1 MTELL
6 HPVTHDPG
14 TVFERQHGHPEIRHQ
29 PMRETAI
36 VVVDVPPD
44 ELPPAIGVAMGE
56 VEAAMRTAGVGLAG
70 PPFAR
75 YLAFEPRIR
84 AEIGF
89 PVLRPAPHV
98 GRVFPG
104 RLPGG
109 RVATIVH
116 IGSYDGLEATY
127 GVLTRW
133 LAELGLSPTGPLW
146 EVYWSD
152 PDAEPDPAT
161 WRTEIFAPVE

>member
-6 HPVTHDPG
+6 HPMTTDPG
-14 TVFERQHGHPEIRHQ
+14 TVFERQHASPEIRHLA
-29 PMRETAI
+29 MRETA
-36 VVVDVPPD
+36 VVAVDVPPE
-44 ELPPAIGVAMGE
+44 ELPAAIGIAIGE
-56 VEAAMRTAGVGLAG
+56 VEEAMRTAGVGLAG
-70 PPFAR
+70 PPFVR
-75 YLAFEPRIR
+75 YLEFAPRIR

-89 PVLRPAPHV
+89 PVLRPAPHI

-109 RVATIVH
+109 RVATVLH

-127 GVLTRW
+127 AELHRW
-133 LAELGLSPTGPLW
+133 LAELGLAPSGPLW

-152 PDAEPDPAT
+152 PDNEPDPAT
-161 WRTEIFAPVE
+161 WCTEIFAPVE